1 MRRKLVSLFLACALA
16 VCTAPCALAG
26 TPDTSPSEI
35 CVIVP
40 TDSWVVVNP
49 YGLPVSRDGVSST
62 EPVVSP
68 VQMLQNCGTVPVW
81 VEVSAVGVLPPESG
95 INLVSEVPSGTGRDV
110 FMFLEFQPEPE
121 DFTGE
126 FTDGPNQL
134 LVTQLGTIK
143 QDVLFLEPGQEAY
156 FHFSGATSTPSE
168 LWRTEDTVDV
178 ALTFTFTPV
187 IESDAVQAVEAV
199 ETPEEAEFPE
209 EPSEPPAEPVETPDE
224 PVETTEAPSE
234 TPAESNETTEE
245 PVETPAAPVETPE
258 EPVEP
263 PVEPSETPTEPVETP
278 AEPTEPPEAPTETP
292 DEPVES
298 PEEPVVTV

>member
-49 YGLPVSRDGVSST
+49 YGLPVSRDGVSSADR
-62 EPVVSP
+62 VVSP

-110 FMFLEFQPEPE
+110 FMFLEFQSEPE
-121 DFTGE
+121 DFAGE

-168 LWRTEDTVDV
+168 LWCAEDTVDV

-187 IESDAVQAVEAV
+187 IESDAVQAAEVV
-199 ETPEEAEFPE
+199 ETPEEAEVPA
-209 EPSEPPAEPVETPDE
+209 EPSEPPAEPVETPE
-224 PVETTEAPSE
+224 EPAETPVEPAETPVESVETPEESIETPETPAE
-234 TPAESNETTEE
+234 TPAESVETTEE
-245 PVETPAAPVETPE
+245 PVETPEEPTEPPEAPAETPEEPVETPE
-258 EPVEP
+258 EPV
-263 PVEPSETPTEPVETP
+263 VIV
-278 AEPTEPPEAPTETP
+278 
-292 DEPVES
+292 
-298 PEEPVVTV
+298 